1 VAAKKAEFLVLEIE
15 KTALPPLDSA
25 SAASV
30 VSLQSHPGFQYLLA
44 KLRVQRAALKHALE
58 TQRQKE
64 LKDFEFLQSG
74 ANWCN
79 WLQVQLDEAVKLTQ
93 QPKPRNATAYERE
106 AFEQLRSQLD
116 VVGVGS
122 RATTPGEVGPQ
133 AREVAPNE

>member
-1 VAAKKAEFLVLEIE
+1 MANKPEFKILEIE
-15 KTALPPLDSA
+15 KAQVPPLDAA

-122 RATTPGEVGPQ
+122 RGTTLGDVGPQ
-133 AREVAPNE
+133 AHEVATNE